1 MKKFQTNTLLDPIVQ
16 YIYCLCCQMGRQ
28 IQTSLSKN
36 KEQRAHR
43 YQFLP
48 TRGSTCTRSKT
59 LVSQMWTSCS
69 ASPAKSVFTC
79 WRLSSRAQHCRRC
92 EEDLSERGRAFT
104 PALSLPPAF
113 SFSSLSITVSHRL
126 SPTPSS
132 HSSLSPFLTLSHF
145 VSHCLKSFPSPHS
158 ILSHS
163 IFCNLP
169 HTVSFTPSV
178 THCLNHSP

>member
-1 MKKFQTNTLLDPIVQ
+1 MYSIYTVYVAKWAVKFKQVSAKT
-16 YIYCLCCQMGRQ
+16 
-28 IQTSLSKN
+28 KN
-36 KEQRAHR
+36 RAHR

-48 TRGSTCTRSKT
+48 TRGSTCTRSTT
-59 LVSQMWTSCS
+59 LASQMWTSCS

-92 EEDLSERGRAFT
+92 EEDLSERRRAFP

-132 HSSLSPFLTLSHF
+132 HSSLSPFLTLFHF
-145 VSHCLKSFPSPHS
+145 VSHCLKSFPFPHS
-158 ILSHS
+158 SLSHS

-169 HTVSFTPSV
+169 HTVSVS
-178 THCLNHSP
+178 HCLNHSP